1 MNTLALL
8 KVLEEEPDLPRVVV
22 GVHADETRCGNLSVL
37 QNLAIDGGFIGNA
50 PMMPVTELWQIL
62 DLIFAED
69 LSFRAVA
76 EFALKDFSR
85 EGARVNAWLSA
96 NDFE

>member
-50 PMMPVTELWQIL
+50 PMVVTELSQIL

-76 EFALKDFSR
+76 EFAPKDFSR